1 MKHTNSQMTLQEEL
15 LLQNGNKKLVL
26 YRDLRDSTVQLFD
39 EVLWGTGD
47 NQYQHKDSRKRLE
60 ILDNPNFV
68 ELRYE
73 DKLAAMCLF
82 INRRV
87 FTGELSHNYFAV
99 RYLFSVPEYRD
110 KKLTAKYALMTM
122 KIMQERQ
129 EGPTLFVGVVEH
141 RNKRSFRLVRSVGY
155 EKYSTIKTV
164 GFSRFFPRKSQYV
177 KEVTRGDE
185 KRKVREELEKFYRNY
200 SMVHFDSI
208 FKEPYFVYEKDGEII
223 AGAQVQKAHWVVK
236 NIGKKWMNVLLK
248 VIPYVPLLR
257 NIFNPSRFQFLG
269 LDGIFYR
276 EGCEK
281 EAIKLFSHLLKI
293 NKHHSAMF
301 WADKRSPLYQDL
313 RKTGGLGL
321 LNHFTNEGDSYMMVN
336 ACHISEAEKEI
347 LKSKPAY
354 HSAFDFL

>member
-1 MKHTNSQMTLQEEL
+1 MKNTNREMTLQEEL

-47 NQYQHKDSRKRLE
+47 NQYQHKDSRRRLE

-87 FTGELSHNYFAV
+87 VTGAMNHNYFAV

-110 KKLTAKYALMTM
+110 KNLTGKYALMTM

-129 EGPTLFVGVVEH
+129 AGPTLFVGVVEH
-141 RNKRSFRLVRSVGY
+141 RNKRSFKLVKSVGY
-155 EKYSTIKTV
+155 EKFSIIKTV
-164 GFSRFFPRKSQYV
+164 GFSRFFPKKSSNV
-177 KEVTRGDE
+177 KEVNTAVEQG
-185 KRKVREELEKFYRNY
+185 KVRELLSEFYKDY

-208 FKEPYFVYEKDGEII
+208 FKEPYFVFEKDGEFL

-236 NIGKKWMNVLLK
+236 NIGGKWTNLLLEL
-248 VIPYVPLLR
+248 IPYIPFLR
-257 NIFNPSRFQFLG
+257 NIFNPSKFRFLG
-269 LDGIFYR
+269 LDGIFFR

-281 EAIKLFSHLLKI
+281 EALKLFSHLLKI
-293 NKHHSAMF
+293 HKHHSAMF
-301 WADKRSPLYQDL
+301 WADERSPLYKNL
-313 RKTGGLGL
+313 VKSRGLGL
-321 LNHFTNEGDSYMMVN
+321 LNRFTNEGDSFMMVN
-336 ACHISEAEKEI
+336 ASHLSEAEKEI